1 MTDRMGLASHLGVE
15 RLTYDPVRIRPGLYA
30 ASVDRS
36 QALDEY
42 LGLQLSLARSLPT
55 RQLSNALSVLA
66 DTAPGIRE
74 IVTMGKPVFE
84 VWREEWDLVIAD
96 APPLG
101 QLQSYLA
108 APETI
113 TGLVPTGAVREQA
126 SRLEATLSDPTISG
140 LLLVTI
146 PEELAVQE
154 TREAIAHIDRDPAGV
169 DCRCRRKPGAGPTRS
184 PEGVDRGRA
193 RRTSPRSRNAPLRT
207 RRGAVGLARVAAGR
221 SSPAV
226 PLRIPHTRRSRGA
239 PRRDLRVVRM
249 THATRTFIITGA
261 GGVGKTTISAATA
274 IRLAGPECRTV
285 VMTVDPARRLAD
297 ALDLHTLSNEP
308 TPVPGVTGLW
318 ASTLDASASWEGVV
332 HRYSAPEVAN
342 GFSRTT
348 TSGRSPIGSLRR
360 RHSPRPRRCR
370 R

>member
-1 MTDRMGLASHLGVE
+1 MTAALAILAARRGQRVLALAMTDRIGLAAHLGVE
-15 RLTYDPVRIRPGLYA
+15 RLTYEPIRIRPGLYA

-126 SRLEATLSDPTISG
+126 SRLEATLSDPTISS

-154 TREAIAHIDRDPAGV
+154 TREAIAHIDATRQVLIAGV
-169 DCRCRRKPGAGPTRS
+169 VANRVLDPLDLSRESIEAVPDGPPRAAGLLHT
-184 PEGVDRGRA
+184 
-193 RRTSPRSRNAPLRT
+193 
-207 RRGAVGLARVAAGR
+207 GLVEAQSVWLESLPDDPHLPFLFGFHTPVEVAA
-221 SSPAV
+221 
-226 PLRIPHTRRSRGA
+226 
-239 PRRDLRVVRM
+239 
-249 THATRTFIITGA
+249 
-261 GGVGKTTISAATA
+261 
-274 IRLAGPECRTV
+274 RLAEICESF
-285 VMTVDPARRLAD
+285 A
-297 ALDLHTLSNEP
+297 
-308 TPVPGVTGLW
+308 
-318 ASTLDASASWEGVV
+318 
-332 HRYSAPEVAN
+332 
-342 GFSRTT
+342 
-348 TSGRSPIGSLRR
+348 
-360 RHSPRPRRCR
+360 
-370 R
+370 

>member
-1 MTDRMGLASHLGVE
+1 MLDRRLLFVSGKGGVGKSAVTAALAIVAARRGKRVLALAMTDRMGLASHLGVE

-154 TREAIAHIDRDPAGV
+154 TREAIAHIDATRQVLIAGV
-169 DCRCRRKPGAGPTRS
+169 VANRVLDPLDLPRKSIEAVLEGP
-184 PEGVDRGRA
+184 
-193 RRTSPRSRNAPLRT
+193 PR
-207 RRGAVGLARVAAGR
+207 AAGMLHSGLVEAQSVWLESLPDDPR
-221 SSPAV
+221 LPF
-226 PLRIPHTRRSRGA
+226 LFGFHTPVEVA
-239 PRRDLRVVRM
+239 E
-249 THATRTFIITGA
+249 
-261 GGVGKTTISAATA
+261 
-274 IRLAGPECRTV
+274 RLAEICESF
-285 VMTVDPARRLAD
+285 A
-297 ALDLHTLSNEP
+297 
-308 TPVPGVTGLW
+308 
-318 ASTLDASASWEGVV
+318 
-332 HRYSAPEVAN
+332 
-342 GFSRTT
+342 
-348 TSGRSPIGSLRR
+348 
-360 RHSPRPRRCR
+360 
-370 R
+370 

>member
-1 MTDRMGLASHLGVE
+1 MLDRRLLLVSGKGGVGKSAVSAAVAILAARRGKRVLALAMTDRIGLAAHLGVDQ
-15 RLTYDPVRIRPGLYA
+15 LAYKPTRIRPGLYA

-36 QALDEY
+36 HALDEY

-126 SRLEATLSDPTISG
+126 SRLEATLSDPETSS

-154 TREAIAHIDRDPAGV
+154 TREAIAHIDATRQVLIAGV
-169 DCRCRRKPGAGPTRS
+169 VANRVLDPLDLSRASIEAVVDSPARAAGLLHTGLVEAQSTWLDSLP
-184 PEGVDRGRA
+184 DD
-193 RRTSPRSRNAPLRT
+193 PRLPFLFGFHT
-207 RRGAVGLARVAAGR
+207 PVEVAA
-221 SSPAV
+221 
-226 PLRIPHTRRSRGA
+226 
-239 PRRDLRVVRM
+239 
-249 THATRTFIITGA
+249 
-261 GGVGKTTISAATA
+261 
-274 IRLAGPECRTV
+274 RLAEICESF
-285 VMTVDPARRLAD
+285 A
-297 ALDLHTLSNEP
+297 
-308 TPVPGVTGLW
+308 
-318 ASTLDASASWEGVV
+318 
-332 HRYSAPEVAN
+332 
-342 GFSRTT
+342 
-348 TSGRSPIGSLRR
+348 
-360 RHSPRPRRCR
+360 
-370 R
+370 